1 MFMQKMHQSV
11 LSSFSGKALLS
22 RIMFYGGNRIDGFN
36 VESKPSRAS
45 GKEAE
50 MWTKQKRKSIRGRFV
65 LPILTAAFLSYFG
78 FHAYHGEFGLYSR
91 LQLEQQKTLLTEQL
105 ERVTDDRAALEKRVT
120 LLRDGSI
127 EKDMLDEQ
135 ARRALNLSHADEMTI
150 IISKEDQSN

>member
-1 MFMQKMHQSV
+1 
-11 LSSFSGKALLS
+11 
-22 RIMFYGGNRIDGFN
+22 
-36 VESKPSRAS
+36 
-45 GKEAE
+45 

-91 LQLEQQKTLLTEQL
+91 IQLEEQKSLLTKQLEQ
-105 ERVTDDRAALEKRVT
+105 VTADRTALEKRVA

-135 ARRALNLSHADEMTI
+135 ARRALNLSHPDEVTI
-150 IISKEDQSN
+150 ITSREDRSN

>member
-1 MFMQKMHQSV
+1 
-11 LSSFSGKALLS
+11 
-22 RIMFYGGNRIDGFN
+22 
-36 VESKPSRAS
+36 
-45 GKEAE
+45 

-91 LQLEQQKTLLTEQL
+91 IQLEEQKKLLAEQL
-105 ERVTDDRAALEKRVT
+105 ERVTADRAALERRVM

-135 ARRALNLSHADEMTI
+135 ARRALNLSHPDEVTI
-150 IISKEDQSN
+150 ITSNEDRSN